1 MKRTNQYHGL
11 TSNGKK
17 HPLYKTREI
26 MIYRCYRISPDIKN
40 AYASYRGK
48 GIKVCDEWL
57 DNVLSF
63 YHWAMNNGWRKG
75 LSIDRIDPNGNYEP
89 NNCQWI
95 SRSENS
101 IKASYQNKK
110 QGELITTSKLTADK
124 VMAIKLLLRLGFNIL
139 KIANFFDISK
149 TAICSI
155 NMKKSWKHVKEI

>member
-1 MKRTNQYHGL
+1 M
-11 TSNGKK
+11 
-17 HPLYKTREI
+17 
-26 MIYRCYRISPDIKN
+26 YRCYSVQPTEKY
-40 AYASYRGK
+40 AYDCYRAK

-57 DNVLSF
+57 NNVMSF
-63 YHWAMNNGWRKG
+63 YNWSMENGWKKG
-75 LSIDRIDPNGNYEP
+75 LSIDRINPDGNYEP

-101 IKASYQNKK
+101 IKASYQNKIE
-110 QGELITTSKLTADK
+110 GEAIGTSKLTVDK

-149 TAICSI
+149 TVISDI